1 MIGIGQAS
9 QGETQESQ
17 RNLLLAIDADPTSNA
32 GRYALLRPWFGRL
45 ARGEEPP
52 QRIRETLQSIE
63 GTAAVAVQAWRAAS
77 QDNWAEVQALDDTLA
92 TVLPTDLWYLDTVK
106 LRADWRIK
114 SSQDMQPDAARQ
126 AVALIDEAIAIYQ
139 DPEFYSMR
147 LVAAYVAGDT
157 PEIIETARRLIY
169 LFSKE
174 MQLVED
180 GEIDPTMPMLQRK
193 AQQVA
198 AVRQLLS
205 DVEHDERVSSYKVE
219 ELRGSV
225 DRIIER
231 LRAAAKG
238 LSQ

>member
-1 MIGIGQAS
+1 
-9 QGETQESQ
+9 
-17 RNLLLAIDADPTSNA
+17 
-32 GRYALLRPWFGRL
+32 
-45 ARGEEPP
+45 
-52 QRIRETLQSIE
+52 
-63 GTAAVAVQAWRAAS
+63 
-77 QDNWAEVQALDDTLA
+77 LDDTLA
-92 TVLPTDLWYLDTVK
+92 TILPTDLWYLDTVK

-139 DPEFYSMR
+139 DPDFYSMR
-147 LVAAYVAGDT
+147 LVAAYVAGDK

-180 GEIDPTMPMLQRK
+180 GEFVPTMPMLQRK

-205 DVEHDERVSSYKVE
+205 EVEHDDHVASYKVE
-219 ELRGSV
+219 ELRGSIE
-225 DRIIER
+225 RIIER
-231 LRAAAKG
+231 LRAVAEG
-238 LSQ
+238 LPQ